1 MSGKKKSWN
10 IISLQFLWSEMNIRY
25 DISIDYNN
33 YNDDNIDN
41 AMRTIILIKEWKWM
55 LLGHFDFFFACA
67 LIIFLGSFFWLFTIF
82 FKRRIG
88 AGREGREGGSII
100 NLKLISTYSIS
111 TCYHWMGPFRVS
123 LSTEDWFCSPLWFLN
138 CENNYAFMA
147 IYD

>member
-10 IISLQFLWSEMNIRY
+10 IISLQFLWSEMNIRD

-41 AMRTIILIKEWKWM
+41 GMRTIILIKEWKWM
-55 LLGHFDFFFACA
+55 LLGHFDFFCVRTYN
-67 LIIFLGSFFWLFTIF
+67 FFWQFLLTFHYF

-123 LSTEDWFCSPLWFLN
+123 VSTEDWFCSPLWF
-138 CENNYAFMA
+138 MA

>member
-1 MSGKKKSWN
+1 MSGKKNSWN
-10 IISLQFLWSEMNIRY
+10 IISLQFLWSEMNIRD

-41 AMRTIILIKEWKWM
+41 GMIKEMNVVRAFW
-55 LLGHFDFFFACA
+55 FFFACA

-123 LSTEDWFCSPLWFLN
+123 VSTEDWFCSPLWFLN
-138 CENNYAFMA
+138 CQNNYAFMA